1 MPLRRKLISVGTS
14 KAVVI
19 PHDYLDYYRKQGKI
33 INEVGLEIND
43 KIIISPIFIDI
54 EQESKRNVNQNIIAE
69 IKQHIDT
76 GGQQ

>member
-1 MPLRRKLISVGTS
+1 MPLKRKLISVGKS

-54 EQESKRNVNQNIIAE
+54 EQECKINVDQNIISE
-69 IKQHIDT
+69 IKQHINS
-76 GGQQ
+76 GEQQ